1 MTAEDSPAFDRFY
14 RYDELSALL
23 QGWAQSR
30 PGLLKLESI
39 GKSYEGRDIWLVTVT
54 NLDTG
59 PPEEKPALWLDANIH
74 ASEVTGC
81 TAALHLLHHL
91 LSGHGRDDRVTRAL
105 DTRTFYV
112 VPRLNPD
119 GAELALSERPRFVRS
134 SVRPYPLQQRRKGLH
149 EEDVDGDGRILM
161 MRVKDPNGAWKPHP
175 DDARLM
181 VRREPD
187 EQASEDGFYRVFPEG
202 VLEGYDGVSVRPAE
216 PLEGLDF
223 NRNFP
228 MEWSPENEQSG
239 AGPYPTSE
247 PEVRAMVEAVV
258 ARPNITALITYHT
271 FSGVH
276 LRPYSS
282 HPDERFP
289 TEDLLTYKLIGA
301 RATEI
306 TGYPTASVFHDFKY
320 DPKSTIK
327 GGADDWSYEH
337 LGVFSWTTEFWS
349 PQRRAGISG
358 YHMIEWLKE
367 HPVADDLKLLAWN
380 DEELS
385 GRGYIDWY
393 PFQHPQLGPVELG
406 GWNLFY
412 CWENPPPEFLER
424 EIAPHSEFAVYHLL
438 ISPRLEL
445 SRVEVERLGAAT
457 YRLEVVVENTG
468 FLATNVTAKALERK
482 VCPGIEVELGLPEDA
497 RLLSGEDKV
506 ELGQLGGR
514 VRERSLLWWFEPDD
528 PPDRAKVEWVV
539 EAPRGGTIRVE
550 ARHRRAG
557 VARRSLSLG

>member
-1 MTAEDSPAFDRFY
+1 
-14 RYDELSALL
+14 
-23 QGWAQSR
+23 
-30 PGLLKLESI
+30 
-39 GKSYEGRDIWLVTVT
+39 
-54 NLDTG
+54 
-59 PPEEKPALWLDANIH
+59 
-74 ASEVTGC
+74 
-81 TAALHLLHHL
+81 
-91 LSGHGRDDRVTRAL
+91 
-105 DTRTFYV
+105 
-112 VPRLNPD
+112 
-119 GAELALSERPRFVRS
+119 
-134 SVRPYPLQQRRKGLH
+134 
-149 EEDVDGDGRILM
+149 
-161 MRVKDPNGAWKPHP
+161 
-175 DDARLM
+175 
-181 VRREPD
+181 
-187 EQASEDGFYRVFPEG
+187 
-202 VLEGYDGVSVRPAE
+202 
-216 PLEGLDF
+216 
-223 NRNFP
+223 
-228 MEWSPENEQSG
+228 
-239 AGPYPTSE
+239 
-247 PEVRAMVEAVV
+247 
-258 ARPNITALITYHT
+258 
-271 FSGVH
+271 
-276 LRPYSS
+276 
-282 HPDERFP
+282 
-289 TEDLLTYKLIGA
+289 
-301 RATEI
+301 
-306 TGYPTASVFHDFKY
+306 
-320 DPKSTIK
+320 
-327 GGADDWSYEH
+327 
-337 LGVFSWTTEFWS
+337 
-349 PQRRAGISG
+349 
-358 YHMIEWLKE
+358 MIEWLKE

-393 PFQHPQLGPVELG
+393 PFEHPQLGPVELG

-445 SRVEVERLGAAT
+445 SRVEVERLGATT